1 MDSRDDISPKIF
13 YVNIIKIY
21 IYIVS
26 DVESLFSLKDFLD
39 ALHMS
44 FI

>member
-1 MDSRDDISPKIF
+1 MDSRDDISTKIF
-13 YVNIIKIY
+13 YVNIIKK

>member
-13 YVNIIKIY
+13 YVNMIKN

-39 ALHMS
+39 AVHMS
-44 FI
+44 CR